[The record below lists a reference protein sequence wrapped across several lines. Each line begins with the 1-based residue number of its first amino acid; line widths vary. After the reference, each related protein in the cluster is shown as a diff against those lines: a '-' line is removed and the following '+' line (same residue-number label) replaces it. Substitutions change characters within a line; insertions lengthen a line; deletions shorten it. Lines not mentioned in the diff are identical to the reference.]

1 MMSVTWTR
9 ALAVAAA
16 AACAWLCAPAI
27 ASAEAPP
34 AKPISKVKSW
44 RMGGGIFV
52 ARQAFKMRRADE
64 KRRLV
69 IRCPKGR
76 FPLGGSMYARP
87 QPGADGEG
95 VYPHSYERL
104 GRQRG
109 WHVSA
114 VLYDPSPRS
123 TAPRR
128 VTMQVVCGRD
138 LGKVTPPH
146 THVFVRP
153 GETKTAIAKCPGRR
167 HLFSGGFQR
176 TNFVTRGGNFVT
188 ESRALDSKTWRV
200 TGSAFGAFG
209 GEMTAIAYCTRSKR
223 PLLQEVS
230 ATAFLDL
237 GALGTPVTPACPRGR
252 RMTVGGFSSHG
263 STTLVGDGVFT
274 RKGRWMASGYAEDG
288 ATNFSAIGYCLKV

>member
-1 MMSVTWTR
+1 MSRRIRTP
-9 ALAVAAA
+9 ALAATAILAFAAGA
-16 AACAWLCAPAI
+16 ET

-34 AKPISKVKSW
+34 AKPISKVKSK
-44 RMGGGIFV
+44 RMGGGIFL

-69 IRCPKGR
+69 IRCPKRR

-87 QPGADGEG
+87 QPGPDGEG

-104 GRQRG
+104 GQQRG

-123 TAPRR
+123 TTPRR

-153 GETKTAIAKCPGRR
+153 GETRTAVAKCPGRR

-188 ESRALDSKTWRV
+188 EARAVNSKTWRV
-200 TGSAFGAFG
+200 TGTAFGGFG
-209 GEMTAIAYCTRSKR
+209 GEMTAIAYCTRSKG
-223 PLLQEVS
+223 PLLREVS
-230 ATAFLDL
+230 ATAFLDM
-237 GALGTPVTPACPRGR
+237 GALGTPVTPSCPKGT
-252 RMTVGGFSSHG
+252 RMTAGGFSSHG
-263 STTLVGDGVFT
+263 SATLFGDGIFT
-274 RKGRWMASGYAEDG
+274 RRGRWMASGFAESG